1 MISLVHISGARSGGV
16 DQVDADHFELGR
28 GPDCEVRFHAEK
40 DRAVGKVHAEV
51 ELREGRYL
59 LRDRDSRNG
68 TYVNGRLVRE
78 VYLRQ
83 GDVVRLGAEG
93 PQLRVDLTGSDV
105 SSVIR
110 AMRRKHWRPVWIPV
124 VLLVLAGLGFA
135 GIWAQ
140 RQVSLRLDGV
150 EQERADLEQEI
161 DALLAVMED
170 HSGSLE
176 ELAARHDR
184 MVELE
189 GQAAAIRVGRREDAG
204 SDATLDRQIEEVLE
218 AFGEPTYRV
227 PASFRAA
234 VRKRVGAWLETEELA
249 AIYCTSKEYMPAIQ
263 PVLARY
269 SLPDVLAFLP
279 WVLGRA
285 QEDGADLLGP
295 WGIGTEEARAM
306 QLLDDEGN
314 DLRLDPL
321 TSTEAIATRLQN
333 DVEALSTSSI
343 LLATLARDPAIS
355 ATVVSLREQDAW
367 TRPRRNV
374 RFLWLADLLD
384 VEARQRI
391 PSLVA
396 AAVVG
401 RSPDQYGLGPD
412 NCTTA
417 TEDSQGS
424 ATEPLQEDP

>member
-1 MISLVHISGARSGGV
+1 LISLVHISGARQGGV
-16 DQVDADHFELGR
+16 DQVDTDHFELGR
-28 GPDCEVRFHAEK
+28 GPDCEVRFHADK

-51 ELREGRYL
+51 ELHEGRYL

-83 GDVVRLGAEG
+83 GDVIRLGAEG

-110 AMRRKHWRPVWIPV
+110 AMRRKRWRPIWIPV

-140 RQVSLRLDGV
+140 RQVSQRIDGV
-150 EQERADLEQEI
+150 EQERAVLEDEI

-170 HSGSLE
+170 DSGSLE
-176 ELAARHDR
+176 ELSARHDR

-189 GQAAAIRVGRREDAG
+189 GQAAAILVGRREHGGPD
-204 SDATLDRQIEEVLE
+204 TLLDRQIEDVLE

-234 VRKRVGAWLETEELA
+234 VRKRIGAWLETEELA
-249 AIYCTSKEYMPAIQ
+249 TIYCTSEEYMPAIQ

-279 WVLGRA
+279 WVLGHA
-285 QEDGADLLGP
+285 ENAGADVLGP
-295 WGIGTEEARAM
+295 WGIGAEEARTLD
-306 QLLDDEGN
+306 LLDDEGN
-314 DLRLDPL
+314 DLRLDAL
-321 TSTEAIATRLQN
+321 ASTEAIATRLQN

-343 LLATLARDPAIS
+343 LLATLARDQAI
-355 ATVVSLREQDAW
+355 AGTVESLREQDAW

-374 RFLWLADLLD
+374 RFLWLAGLLD
-384 VEARQRI
+384 EGARQRI

-401 RSPDQYGLGPD
+401 RNPDHYGLGPD
-412 NCTTA
+412 NCAGT
-417 TEDSQGS
+417 TEDTQGS
-424 ATEPLQEDP
+424 ADEPLQEDP

>member
-1 MISLVHISGARSGGV
+1 LISLVHISGARTGGV
-16 DQVDADHFELGR
+16 DQVDTERFELGR
-28 GPDCEVRFHAEK
+28 GPDCEVRFHAEQ

-51 ELREGRYL
+51 EFKQGRYL

-83 GDVVRLGAEG
+83 GDVIRLGAEG
-93 PQLRVDLTGSDV
+93 PQLRVDLTGADV

-110 AMRRKHWRPVWIPV
+110 AMRRKHWRPIWIPV
-124 VLLVLAGLGFA
+124 VLLLLVALGFA
-135 GIWAQ
+135 AIWAR
-140 RQVSLRLDGV
+140 RQVSHRLDGV
-150 EQERADLEQEI
+150 EQEIATLDEEI
-161 DALLAVMED
+161 NALLAVMEETP
-170 HSGSLE
+170 GSLD

-184 MVELE
+184 MVDLE
-189 GQAAAIRVGRREDAG
+189 GQAAGKPGRRG
-204 SDATLDRQIEEVLE
+204 SDRGDDATLDRQMDTVLE
-218 AFGEPTYRV
+218 AFGEPAYAV
-227 PASFRAA
+227 PGSFRSA
-234 VRKRVGAWLETEELA
+234 VRKRVGAWLEADALGE
-249 AIYCTSKEYMPAIQ
+249 IYCTSEIHLPAIQ

-279 WVLGRA
+279 WILG
-285 QEDGADLLGP
+285 QGSSGGDLLGP
-295 WGIGTEEARAM
+295 WGIGAEEAEALG
-306 QLLDDEGN
+306 LLDDEGH

-321 TSTEAIATRLQN
+321 ASTEAIATRLQR

-355 ATVVSLREQDAW
+355 ATVESLREQDAW

-374 RFLWLADLLD
+374 RFLWLAGLLD
-384 VEARQRI
+384 DDARQRI

-401 RSPDQYGLGPD
+401 RNPDQYGLTPD
-412 NCTTA
+412 NCAST
-417 TEDSQGS
+417 TEDSPDAGDVP
-424 ATEPLQEDP
+424 TEVIP